1 MKSAFTLASCALLL
15 AACAA
20 TSEREGPSAVAKLSA
35 KGGSQVRGEI
45 KFTQVG
51 SRVRI
56 EGEVTGLA
64 PGPKGLHIHEKG
76 DCSAAD
82 ATSAGGHFDPQGPG
96 PKNWSTRHGGPHTA
110 ERHAGDL
117 GNIVFDQDGK
127 AVVNMMV
134 GGIAVDRGRIGIIGR
149 AMVVH
154 FRADDLKTDPTGD
167 AGARAACGV
176 IER

>member
-1 MKSAFTLASCALLL
+1 MKVAFTLTFCALLL

-20 TSEREGPSAVAKLSA
+20 PSEQQGASAVARLGA

-51 SRVRI
+51 GHVRI

-64 PGPKGLHIHEKG
+64 PGAKGLHIHEKG

-82 ATSAGGHFDPQGPG
+82 ATSAGGHFDRRE
-96 PKNWSTRHGGPHTA
+96 PKNWSTRHGGPDTA
-110 ERHAGDL
+110 VRHAGDL
-117 GNIVFDQDGK
+117 GNIVFDQSGK
-127 AVVNMMV
+127 AVVNLVV
-134 GGIAVDRGRIGIIGR
+134 GGIAVDRGPIGIIGR
-149 AMVVH
+149 ALVVH
-154 FRADDLKTDPTGD
+154 FQADDLKTDPTGD

>member
-1 MKSAFTLASCALLL
+1 MKGAFTLASCALLL

-20 TSEREGPSAVAKLSA
+20 PSEQQGASAVARLSA

-51 SRVRI
+51 GHVRI

-64 PGPKGLHIHEKG
+64 PGAKGLHIHEKG

-82 ATSAGGHFDPQGPG
+82 AASAGGHFDRQE

-117 GNIVFDQDGK
+117 GNIVFDPNGK

-134 GGIAVDRGRIGIIGR
+134 GGIAVDRGPIGIIGR
-149 AMVVH
+149 AVVVH
-154 FRADDLKTDPTGD
+154 FQADDLKTDPTGD

>member
-1 MKSAFTLASCALLL
+1 MKVAFTLAFCALLL

-20 TSEREGPSAVAKLSA
+20 SSEQQGASAVARLSA

-56 EGEVTGLA
+56 EGEITGLA
-64 PGPKGLHIHEKG
+64 AGAKGLHIHEKG

-82 ATSAGGHFDPQGPG
+82 AASAGGHFDPRE

-117 GNIVFDQDGK
+117 GNIVFDQNGK

-134 GGIAVDRGRIGIIGR
+134 RGIAVDRGPIGILGR
-149 AMVVH
+149 ALVVH
-154 FRADDLKTDPTGD
+154 FQADDLKTDPTGN

>member
-1 MKSAFTLASCALLL
+1 MKSAFTVASCVLLL

-20 TSEREGPSAVAKLSA
+20 TSEQEGPPAVAKLGA
-35 KGGSQVRGEI
+35 KSGSQVRGEI

-64 PGPKGLHIHEKG
+64 PGAKGMHIHENG

-82 ATSAGGHFDPQGPG
+82 AASAGGHFDPRE

-117 GNIVFDQDGK
+117 GNIVFDQSGK
-127 AVVNMMV
+127 AVVNMMA
-134 GGIAVDRGRIGIIGR
+134 GGIAVDRGPIGIVGR
-149 AMVVH
+149 ALVVH
-154 FRADDLKTDPTGD
+154 FEADDLKTDPTGD

>member
-15 AACAA
+15 AACAIPSDPQGA
-20 TSEREGPSAVAKLSA
+20 SAVAKLGA
-35 KGGSQVRGEI
+35 KSGSQVRGEI

-64 PGPKGLHIHEKG
+64 PGAKGLHIHEKG

-82 ATSAGGHFDPQGPG
+82 ATSAGGHFDPRE
-96 PKNWSTRHGGPHTA
+96 PKNWSTRHGGPDTA
-110 ERHAGDL
+110 VRHAGDL
-117 GNIVFDQDGK
+117 GNIVFGQNGK
-127 AVVNMMV
+127 AVVNMVV
-134 GGIAVDRGRIGIIGR
+134 GGIAVDRGPIGIIGR
-149 AMVVH
+149 ALVVH
-154 FRADDLKTDPTGD
+154 FQADDLKTDPTGD

-176 IER
+176 IEQR

>member
-20 TSEREGPSAVAKLSA
+20 TSEQGPSAVAKLTS
-35 KGGSQVRGEI
+35 KGGSQVRGEV

-56 EGEVTGLA
+56 KGEVTGLA
-64 PGPKGLHIHEKG
+64 PGAKGMHIHEKG

-82 ATSAGGHFDPQGPG
+82 AASAGGHFDRQE

-110 ERHAGDL
+110 EHHAGDL
-117 GNIVFDQDGK
+117 GNIVFDQSGK

-134 GGIAVDRGRIGIIGR
+134 GGIAVDSGPIGIIGR
-149 AMVVH
+149 ALVVH
-154 FRADDLKTDPTGD
+154 FQADDLKTHPTGH

>member
-1 MKSAFTLASCALLL
+1 MKGAFTLASCALLL

-20 TSEREGPSAVAKLSA
+20 TSDQEGSSAVAKLGA
-35 KGGSQVRGEI
+35 KSGSQVRGEI

-56 EGEVTGLA
+56 EGEITGLA
-64 PGPKGLHIHEKG
+64 PGKKGLHIHAIG

-82 ATSAGGHFDPQGPG
+82 AASAGGHFDPRNA
-96 PKNWSTRHGGPHTA
+96 KNWSTRHGGPHTA
-110 ERHAGDL
+110 DRHAGDL
-117 GNIVFDQDGK
+117 GNIVFDQNGK

-134 GGIAVDRGRIGIIGR
+134 SGIAVDSGPIGILGR
-149 AMVVH
+149 ALVVH
-154 FRADDLKTDPTGD
+154 FQADDLKTDPTGD

>member
-1 MKSAFTLASCALLL
+1 MNGAFTLASCALLL

-20 TSEREGPSAVAKLSA
+20 TSEQQVSSAVAKLGA
-35 KGGSQVRGEI
+35 KSGSQVHGEI

-64 PGPKGLHIHEKG
+64 PGAKGFHIHEKG

-82 ATSAGGHFDPQGPG
+82 AASAGGHFDPRE
-96 PKNWSTRHGGPHTA
+96 PKNWSARHGGPHTA

-117 GNIVFDQDGK
+117 GNIVFDQYGK

-134 GGIAVDRGRIGIIGR
+134 GGIAVDRGPTGIIGR
-149 AMVVH
+149 AAVVH
-154 FRADDLKTDPTGD
+154 FQADDLKTDPTGN
-167 AGARAACGV
+167 AGAHAACGV

>member
-1 MKSAFTLASCALLL
+1 MKAAVTLASCVLSL

-20 TSEREGPSAVAKLSA
+20 TPEQQAPSAVAKLGA

-45 KFTQVG
+45 KFIQVG

-64 PGPKGLHIHEKG
+64 PGAKGLHIHEKG

-82 ATSAGGHFDPQGPG
+82 ASSAGGHFDPRE
-96 PKNWSTRHGGPHTA
+96 PKNWSSRHGGPHTA

-117 GNIVFDQDGK
+117 GNIVFDRHGK

-134 GGIAVDRGRIGIIGR
+134 GGIAVDRGPIGILGR
-149 AMVVH
+149 ALVVH
-154 FRADDLKTDPTGD
+154 FQTDDLKTDPTGN

>member
-1 MKSAFTLASCALLL
+1 MKITFTLASCALLL

-20 TSEREGPSAVAKLSA
+20 PSEQQGASAVARLGA

-51 SRVRI
+51 GHVRI

-64 PGPKGLHIHEKG
+64 PGAKGLHIHEKG

-82 ATSAGGHFDPQGPG
+82 ATSAGGHFDRRE
-96 PKNWSTRHGGPHTA
+96 PKNWSTRHGGPYTA

-117 GNIVFDQDGK
+117 GNIVFDQSGK
-127 AVVNMMV
+127 AVVNLVV
-134 GGIAVDRGRIGIIGR
+134 GGIAVDRGPIGIIGR
-149 AMVVH
+149 ALVVH
-154 FRADDLKTDPTGD
+154 FQADDLKTDPTGD

>member
-1 MKSAFTLASCALLL
+1 MKRAFTLASCALLL

-20 TSEREGPSAVAKLSA
+20 TPEQQAPSAVAKLGA
-35 KGGSQVRGEI
+35 TGGSQVRGEI

-56 EGEVTGLA
+56 EGEVMGLA
-64 PGPKGLHIHEKG
+64 PGAKGLHIHEKG

-82 ATSAGGHFDPQGPG
+82 ATSTGGHFDPREPT
-96 PKNWSTRHGGPHTA
+96 NWSTRHGGPHTA

-117 GNIVFDQDGK
+117 GNIVFDQYGK

-134 GGIAVDRGRIGIIGR
+134 GGIAVDRGPIGIIGR
-149 AMVVH
+149 AAVVH
-154 FRADDLKTDPTGD
+154 FQADDLHTDPTGD

-176 IER
+176 IR

>member
-1 MKSAFTLASCALLL
+1 MKAAFTVASCALLL
-15 AACAA
+15 AACAP
-20 TSEREGPSAVAKLSA
+20 TPERQAPSAVAKLGA
-35 KGGSQVRGEI
+35 KSGSQVRGEI

-64 PGPKGLHIHEKG
+64 PGAKGLHIHEKG

-82 ATSAGGHFDPQGPG
+82 AASAGGHFDPRD
-96 PKNWSTRHGGPHTA
+96 PKNWSTRHGGPHAA
-110 ERHAGDL
+110 ESHAGDL
-117 GNIVFDQDGK
+117 GNIVFDQSGK
-127 AVVNMMV
+127 AVVNMTV
-134 GGIAVDRGRIGIIGR
+134 SGIAVDSGPIGIIGR
-149 AMVVH
+149 AVVVH
-154 FRADDLKTDPTGD
+154 FLPDDLKTDPTGD